1 MENMYAIVKM
11 KGDEGCTE
19 DLHINCF
26 VRRTGHPK
34 KNYHGEFFCK
44 IVRTYRTKEGG
55 TMYVIEPLINCG
67 YQHLSQLLWLTRALN
82 GDIDDIHSKYMEKLN
97 SLLLKDELEFLA
109 LPKEMG
115 KEQLEEM
122 DRKAIQ
128 DIFSIIKS
136 KVRAL
141 EKIPNELYNLI
152 EEIASKLD

>member
-1 MENMYAIVKM
+1 MENMYTIVKM
-11 KGDEGCTE
+11 NGDEGCTE

-26 VRRTGHPK
+26 VSRTNPPK

-67 YQHLSQLLWLTRALN
+67 YQYLSQLLWLTRALN
-82 GDIDDIHSKYMEKLN
+82 GEIDIDSKYMKKLN

-109 LPKEMG
+109 LPKEIG
-115 KEQLEEM
+115 REQLEGM

-128 DIFSIIKS
+128 SIFSIIKS

-141 EKIPNELYNLI
+141 EEKPNELYNLI
-152 EEIASKLD
+152 EEIVFKLD

>member
-1 MENMYAIVKM
+1 MENMYTIVKM
-11 KGDEGCTE
+11 NGDEGCTE

-26 VRRTGHPK
+26 VSQISHPK

-67 YQHLSQLLWLTRALN
+67 YQYLPQLLWLTRALN
-82 GDIDDIHSKYMEKLN
+82 GDIDHSKYVKKLN
-97 SLLLKDELEFLA
+97 SLKDELEFLA

-115 KEQLEEM
+115 KEQLEGM

-128 DIFSIIKS
+128 SIFSIIKS

-141 EKIPNELYNLI
+141 EEKPNELYNLM
-152 EEIASKLD
+152 EEIVSKLD